1 MNDKDERSSEQT
13 VTDASAKPNHTK
25 TVGKLFLLTLF
36 MFGFGFA
43 LVPLY
48 EVFCEITGING
59 RTDDNAATYEA
70 VEIDE
75 TRTITVDFI
84 TRTTSGMPWEFSV
97 NTKRVEVHPGE
108 LSKVDFYVRN
118 PARRDIVAQAIP
130 SVSPGSA
137 ALYVNKTEC
146 FCFQHQPL
154 QSGDEALMPMTFFI
168 DPQLPENITYFTL
181 QYTLYDITER
191 AGETV
196 DVAMNTTLGD

>member
-1 MNDKDERSSEQT
+1 MIENDGQKNG
-13 VTDASAKPNHTK
+13 VTAANSVPPANHTK
-25 TVGKLFLLTLF
+25 TVGKLFLLTVF

-59 RTDDNAATYEA
+59 RTDDSAAVYES
-70 VEIDE
+70 VEVDE

-84 TRTTSGMPWEFSV
+84 TRTSTGMPWEFTV
-97 NTKRVEVHPGE
+97 DTKRVEVHPGE
-108 LSKVDFYVRN
+108 LSQVNFYVRN

-154 QSGDEALMPMTFFI
+154 ESGGETLMPMTFFI
-168 DPQLPENITYFTL
+168 DPQLPDNITYFTL
-181 QYTLYDITER
+181 QYTLFDITER

>member
-1 MNDKDERSSEQT
+1 MSEKHKQTAQPSTKADKR
-13 VTDASAKPNHTK
+13 PNHAK
-25 TVGKLFLLTLF
+25 TVGKLFLLTAF

-59 RTDDNAATYEA
+59 RTEDAAAVYES
-70 VEIDE
+70 VEVDE
-75 TRTITVDFI
+75 SRTITVDFI
-84 TRTTSGMPWEFSV
+84 TRTSTGMPWEFNV
-97 NTKRVEVHPGE
+97 DTQRVEIHPGE
-108 LSKVDFYVRN
+108 LSKVNFYVRN

-154 QSGDEALMPMTFFI
+154 ASGGEALMPMTFFI
-168 DPQLPENITYFTL
+168 DPQLPEDITYFTL
-181 QYTLYDITER
+181 QYTLFDITER
-191 AGETV
+191 AGETI